1 MTRQRIESF
10 LRTLGLSF
18 DELDND
24 TWVINDEERGVEN
37 LIVVHEDPVVIFR
50 LKVTDL
56 PRGDHCALY
65 AELLRLNGTDLLHG
79 AYALEGNGLEGNG
92 LEGNSVVLI
101 NTLLSET
108 IDIEEFQATLDA
120 ISLSAAEHYERLVPL
135 VKKTGGD

>member
-18 DELDND
+18 EELDSD

-37 LIVVHEDPVVIFR
+37 LIVAHEDPVIVFR
-50 LKVTDL
+50 LKVTEL
-56 PRGDHCALY
+56 PPGDHCQLY

-79 AYALEGNGLEGNG
+79 AYALEGD
-92 LEGNSVVLI
+92 SVVLI

-108 IDIEEFQATLDA
+108 IDVEEFQATLDA
-120 ISLSAAEHYERLVPL
+120 ISLSVAEHYERLLPL
-135 VKKTGGD
+135 VKKTGDR

>member
-10 LRTLGLSF
+10 LRTLDLSF
-18 DELDND
+18 DELDSD

-37 LIVVHEDPVVIFR
+37 LIVVHEDPVIIFR
-50 LKVTDL
+50 LKVADL
-56 PRGDHCALY
+56 SPGDHCALY
-65 AELLRLNGTDLLHG
+65 EELLRLNGTDLLHG
-79 AYALEGNGLEGNG
+79 AYA

-120 ISLSAAEHYERLVPL
+120 ISLSVAEHYERLVPL
-135 VKKTGGD
+135 VKTEGG

>member
-10 LRTLGLSF
+10 LRTLDLSF
-18 DELDND
+18 DELDSD

-50 LKVTDL
+50 LKVAVL
-56 PRGDHCALY
+56 PPGDHCALY
-65 AELLRLNGTDLLHG
+65 EELLRLNGTDLLHG
-79 AYALEGNGLEGNG
+79 AYALEGN
-92 LEGNSVVLI
+92 SVVLM

-120 ISLSAAEHYERLVPL
+120 ISLSVAEHYERLLPL
-135 VKKTGGD
+135 VKTEGG